1 MPFVQH
7 SRNRSQLFGLCLGFA
22 AFSFGLP
29 ALAQPAPTTEFENI
43 IKQANQAASM
53 NKDTEAISLWKQAFS
68 VSPEA
73 FVACNIGHAE
83 IRLHH
88 FADAARWFTTCKR
101 TISPPTTEDGMQRR
115 ARALAELEIAK
126 IYLIELFIDADD
138 GASVFVD
145 NNNEGVAPLRFPV
158 FLVPGKHA
166 VEARTQNENGDQ
178 VIKREI
184 DGERAQTLKVSV
196 TSPPFTEPAPII
208 QSPPAPLVSAIR
220 PTPPPSMEQP
230 DQRSTWQ
237 RARPWVAL
245 GSFVL
250 SGAALGTGL
259 MLRESVKDA
268 RAREK
273 EHFIDAG
280 VAALN
285 NDAQGIERSTTAA
298 LSEDGHAATLSNL
311 MLASYILSGVF
322 GAAGITAIALPGSP
336 NRKKEISVSVRFV
349 W

>member
-7 SRNRSQLFGLCLGFA
+7 ARNPSQLFGLGLAFA
-22 AFSFGLP
+22 LSAISLPAFS
-29 ALAQPAPTTEFENI
+29 QPTPTSNFENI
-43 IKQANQAASM
+43 IKQANEAAL
-53 NKDTEAISLWKQAFS
+53 NNDDAKAISLWKQAFS
-68 VSPEA
+68 VIPEA
-73 FVACNIGHAE
+73 FVACNIGHAQ
-83 IRLHH
+83 IRLHQ

-101 TISPPTTEDGMQRR
+101 TIGPPNTEEGMQRR
-115 ARALAELEIAK
+115 SRALAELEIAK

-138 GASVFVD
+138 GSSVFVD

-158 FLVPGKHA
+158 FLAPGKHA
-166 VEARTQNENGDQ
+166 VEARNGDLM
-178 VIKREI
+178 IKREI
-184 DGERAQTLKVSV
+184 DGERAQTLRVFV
-196 TSPPFTEPAPII
+196 TSPPFTEPAPLV

-220 PTPPPSMEQP
+220 PSPPPSVEQP
-230 DQRSTWQ
+230 NRPSTWQ
-237 RARPWVAL
+237 RARPWVAAGNFLL
-245 GSFVL
+245 G
-250 SGAALGTGL
+250 GAALGTGL
-259 MLRESVKDA
+259 LLRESVNKA

-285 NDAQGIERSTTAA
+285 NDEQGVERSTTAA
-298 LSEDGHAATLSNL
+298 LYEDGKAATLSNL

-336 NRKKEISVSVRFV
+336 NRNKEVSVSARFT